1 MLLASLCTTPA
12 LAGTSHKRHLQLR
25 QPAHPTVQVGK
36 ASWYGRRNAGRLTAN
51 GERFNPEAMTCAHR
65 TFPLGSVVKVTDIA
79 TGKNV
84 SLEVN
89 DRGPYV
95 KGRIV
100 DLSEGAARELGV
112 GNKGLILVRVELIS
126 TIHPVE
132 AG

>member
-1 MLLASLCTTPA
+1 
-12 LAGTSHKRHLQLR
+12 
-25 QPAHPTVQVGK
+25 
-36 ASWYGRRNAGRLTAN
+36 LTAN
-51 GERFNPEAMTCAHR
+51 GERFNPEAMACAHR
-65 TFPLGSVVKVTDIA
+65 FFPLGSLVKVTDIA

-112 GNKGLILVRVELIS
+112 GNKGLILVRVELVS
-126 TIHPVE
+126 TVHPVE

>member
-1 MLLASLCTTPA
+1 
-12 LAGTSHKRHLQLR
+12 
-25 QPAHPTVQVGK
+25 
-36 ASWYGRRNAGRLTAN
+36 
-51 GERFNPEAMTCAHR
+51 MTCAHR
-65 TFPLGSVVKVTDIA
+65 TFPLGYVVKVIDIA

-100 DLSEGAARELGV
+100 DLSEGAARELGL
-112 GNKGLILVRVELIS
+112 GSKGLILVRVELIS
-126 TIHPVE
+126 TVHPVV